1 MLTFLGRGSAF
12 KDEQNS
18 AYFIDGN
25 NLVLIDCPM
34 SSFEKLNNRDI
45 NNTDI
50 DLSAFEHVYV
60 LVTHTHGDH
69 ISGIGML
76 IDLLHFVLRT
86 PITVIAPSEEV
97 QTDLHLYFLRIEGC
111 NDSWYNLTNVNEFKP
126 DWVER
131 VIPTD
136 HTDELKGKC
145 FGYVL
150 NIEGKKVVYTGDT
163 NTLEPFDQYILESS
177 YAYIETSA
185 FPSPVHL
192 HCEKIHDR
200 IKDYVSKGVR
210 VYLMHLDNE
219 KKIAEVM
226 KDTGAEFAPLRQGGF
241 TMEDTGRMLAGIFD
255 ITDSLYQ
262 DMCTNNNRDH
272 NKLFT
277 YLTELGKTIVDADRA
292 SFWKWDKRKQQLWT
306 MSATGVDKIV
316 IPDNTGLVGKALRQK
331 KALIVNDPYSDP
343 DFNKD
348 IDTKTGY
355 RTKSVL
361 VLPVADVNGD
371 FIGALQLI
379 NKNGDKG
386 FDPEIDPKK
395 LSLAALICGIALESE
410 TFLEDSHHD
419 RLTGL
424 KNRMGFYYDFAK
436 KYKDYLI
443 SGSDLTMCVF
453 ICDIDKFKHV
463 NDTYGHNAGDD
474 VLEFTS
480 HLIESTCSDKDS
492 VYRWGGEE
500 FVMVMRDTDLEGAV
514 KKAEEIR
521 VKLMNSDIEADGN
534 TLKCTLSFGCA
545 RFDPDKS
552 IEENIS
558 QADERLY
565 TAKETGRNKVCWE

>member
-12 KDEQNS
+12 TDEQNS
-18 AYFIDGN
+18 AYFVKGDDLI
-25 NLVLIDCPM
+25 LIDCPM
-34 SSFEKLNNRDI
+34 SSFEKLNNGEI
-45 NNTDI
+45 NDI
-50 DLSAFEHVYV
+50 DLSAFGHVYV

-86 PITVIAPSEEV
+86 PITVIAPSKEV
-97 QTDLHLYFLRIEGC
+97 ETDLHLYFLRIEGC
-111 NDSWYNLTNVNEFKP
+111 NDSWYELTNTDDFKA
-126 DWVER
+126 DWIVKT
-131 VIPTD
+131 IPTV
-136 HTDELKGKC
+136 HTDELAGKC

-150 NIEGKKVVYTGDT
+150 NIEDTQVVYTGDT
-163 NTLEPFDQYILESS
+163 NTIEPFDKDILESS
-177 YAYIETSA
+177 YAYIEMSA

-192 HCEKIHDR
+192 NCIEMHDKICE
-200 IKDYVSKGVR
+200 YTSKGIH

-219 KKIAEVM
+219 KKIADIM

-255 ITDSLYQ
+255 ITDCLYK
-262 DMCTNNNRDH
+262 DMCMNRSNDH
-272 NKLFT
+272 TMLFS

-292 SFWKWDKRKQQLWT
+292 SFWKWDKRKNQIWT
-306 MSATGVDKIV
+306 MSATGVDKIS
-316 IPDNTGLVGKALRQK
+316 IPDNTGLVGKALRLK
-331 KALIVNDPYSDP
+331 KALITNDPYSDP
-343 DFNKD
+343 DFNKE
-348 IDTKTGY
+348 IDLKTGY
-355 RTKSVL
+355 TTKSVL
-361 VLPVADVNGD
+361 VLPVADINGD

-379 NKNGDKG
+379 NKNGNKG
-386 FDPEIDPKK
+386 FDPEVDPKK

-436 KYKDYLI
+436 RYKDYLI
-443 SGSDLTMCVF
+443 PETGKIMSVF
-453 ICDIDKFKHV
+453 ICDIDKFKRV

-474 VLEFTS
+474 VLVFTS
-480 HLIESTCSDKDS
+480 HLIDSFCTGNDS

-514 KKAEEIR
+514 IKAESIR
-521 VKLMNSDIEADGN
+521 TKLMNSDITADGN
-534 TLKCTLSFGCA
+534 TLRCTLSFGCA
-545 RFDPDKS
+545 LFDPAKS

-558 QADERLY
+558 AADARLY
-565 TAKETGRNKVCWE
+565 TAKETGRNKVCWQ